1 MQTANFYSAREVFG
15 TVKAMA
21 AFTKKIY
28 YCTENLVS
36 FIKLF
41 SIRELYLTGSKYK
54 PLVHCSNEKNIKFG
68 CKSKV
73 LL

>member
-21 AFTKKIY
+21 AFTKKKIY

-41 SIRELYLTGSKYK
+41 SIREIIL
-54 PLVHCSNEKNIKFG
+54 NWF
-68 CKSKV
+68 
-73 LL
+73 

>member
-21 AFTKKIY
+21 AFTEKIY

-41 SIRELYLTGSKYK
+41 SIREIILYW
-54 PLVHCSNEKNIKFG
+54 F
-68 CKSKV
+68 
-73 LL
+73 

>member
-41 SIRELYLTGSKYK
+41 SIREIILYW
-54 PLVHCSNEKNIKFG
+54 F
-68 CKSKV
+68 
-73 LL
+73 